1 MLASHLPRWSNRD
14 MNTQSK
20 SGGRGR
26 GVNASR
32 RAAASMLAAIERG
45 KTLDEARDKL
55 DGLADND
62 RAFANAMVLSALR
75 HYGEIEILLQ
85 PFMKRPIP
93 GRSHL
98 ARALLYIGVAQIV
111 YMQVAP
117 HAAINETVSATGRR
131 EQPFRGLINAVLRRV
146 AEAMPIAA
154 NPLASVP
161 EWMITSWHNAYG
173 ETACAAIAENI
184 QQLPALDLQ
193 FISAEAMA
201 EFTSAQQA
209 RHVDSDEPPR
219 LYVLS
224 ADCLRLENAGAVE
237 HLPFFTDGT
246 WWVQD
251 IAASLAVRL
260 LAFAAGDE
268 VLDIC
273 AAPGG
278 KTLQLAARG
287 GRVTALD
294 ISASRMRRLQENL
307 SRTHLQAD
315 CQTADFLDWQPGR
328 QWSHILLDAPCSA
341 TGTLRRH
348 PDLKLHRRASSGA
361 YMAKQQAEMLD
372 KAASLTKAGG
382 SLMFC
387 VCSLEPEEGE
397 AAAEAFLQR
406 NPRFRAVA
414 LKADN
419 LPAGFDGAVT
429 AQGWLRTTP
438 AMLAEA
444 GGCDGFFAACFE
456 KKADD

>member
-20 SGGRGR
+20 STGRGR

-117 HAAINETVSATGRR
+117 HAAINETVGATGRR

-146 AEAMPIAA
+146 AEAVPIAA
-154 NPLASVP
+154 DPLASLP
-161 EWMITSWHNAYG
+161 EWMINSWQAAYG

-193 FISAEAMA
+193 FTSAAAMT
-201 EFTSAQQA
+201 EFTAAIQA
-209 RHVDSDEPPR
+209 RNEASDSPAR
-219 LYVLS
+219 LHVLS

-237 HLPFFTDGT
+237 HLPFFADGT

-260 LAFAAGDE
+260 FPVKAGDE

-307 SRTHLQAD
+307 TRTKLEAD
-315 CQTADFLDWQPGR
+315 CQTGDFLDWQPGR

-348 PDLKLHRRASSGA
+348 PDLKLHRRAGSGA
-361 YMAKQQAEMLD
+361 YMAKQQADMLD
-372 KAASLTKAGG
+372 KAAALTKAGG
-382 SLMFC
+382 ALMFC

-397 AAAEAFLQR
+397 AAAAAFLQR
-406 NPRFRAVA
+406 NPRFQAA
-414 LKADN
+414 PLQAEN
-419 LPAGFDGAVT
+419 LPAGFAT
-429 AQGWLRTTP
+429 AISAEGWLRTTP
-438 AMLAEA
+438 AMLPEA
-444 GGCDGFFAACFE
+444 GGCDGFFAACFH
-456 KKADD
+456 KKADA